1 MYVPHISNRVTSMV
15 DKDKTMIDL
24 VKSAHELISHLDTLN
39 KVAAT
44 INLIGMPDAL
54 KEVVK
59 LPDVKCV
66 VYKRPLTDNL
76 IKIVFN
82 DGSCF
87 VMKDVN

>member
-1 MYVPHISNRVTSMV
+1 
-15 DKDKTMIDL
+15 
-24 VKSAHELISHLDTLN
+24 
-39 KVAAT
+39 
-44 INLIGMPDAL
+44 MPDAL

-76 IKIVFN
+76 IKVVFN

-87 VMKDVN
+87 VIKDVN

>member
-1 MYVPHISNRVTSMV
+1 KYVYQDIKFLTP
-15 DKDKTMIDL
+15 
-24 VKSAHELISHLDTLN
+24 
-39 KVAAT
+39 
-44 INLIGMPDAL
+44 INLFGMPDAL

-76 IKIVFN
+76 IKVVFN

-87 VMKDVN
+87 VIKDVN

>member
-1 MYVPHISNRVTSMV
+1 MV
-15 DKDKTMIDL
+15 NKNATKTDL
-24 VKSAHELISHLDTLN
+24 VKVAQELTTHLDTLN
-39 KVAAT
+39 KVSTT
-44 INLIGMPDAL
+44 INLIGVPDAL

-66 VYKRPLTDNL
+66 VYKRPLTDNP

-87 VMKDVN
+87 VMKVVTDVI

>member
-1 MYVPHISNRVTSMV
+1 MV
-15 DKDKTMIDL
+15 DLI
-24 VKSAHELISHLDTLN
+24 KSAQELTSHLGPLN
-39 KVAAT
+39 KVLTT

-76 IKIVFN
+76 IKVVFN

-87 VMKDVN
+87 VIKDVN